1 MAMNLTDS
9 ESNMH
14 SEEQKNPEQVAKFNI
29 TFRLYASTMKRKAYA
44 ILRDE
49 GWAEDAVQWTFMKL
63 LQHLNQIG
71 DPYSVKARCYIN
83 TILVNNCFTL
93 LKKNNRYYFME
104 DYTYQNDYRHS
115 MIRADE
121 SLDNL
126 IYRELLAD
134 VQQIPEM
141 YSNLIILNG
150 LYGYS
155 PQQISELLDLKPATV
170 RKRMQRGRE
179 MLQRQIE
186 EKQKKNKK
194 L

>member
-9 ESNMH
+9 GSNMH
-14 SEEQKNPEQVAKFNI
+14 SEEQQNPEQVAKFNI

-71 DPYSVKARCYIN
+71 DPYSIKARCYIN

-179 MLQRQIE
+179 ML
-186 EKQKKNKK
+186 
-194 L
+194 

>member
-9 ESNMH
+9 GSNMH
-14 SEEQKNPEQVAKFNI
+14 SEEQQNPEQVAKFNI

-71 DPYSVKARCYIN
+71 DPYSIKARCYIN

-126 IYRELLAD
+126 IYRELLANEEKAF
-134 VQQIPEM
+134 PR
-141 YSNLIILNG
+141 
-150 LYGYS
+150 
-155 PQQISELLDLKPATV
+155 
-170 RKRMQRGRE
+170 RKRLLSINNRFRY
-179 MLQRQIE
+179 
-186 EKQKKNKK
+186 KVHS
-194 L
+194 

>member
-1 MAMNLTDS
+1 
-9 ESNMH
+9 
-14 SEEQKNPEQVAKFNI
+14 
-29 TFRLYASTMKRKAYA
+29 
-44 ILRDE
+44 
-49 GWAEDAVQWTFMKL
+49 
-63 LQHLNQIG
+63 
-71 DPYSVKARCYIN
+71 
-83 TILVNNCFTL
+83 
-93 LKKNNRYYFME
+93 ME

-150 LYGYS
+150 LMGIHRS
-155 PQQISELLDLKPATV
+155 RSVNCWNLKPATV

-179 MLQRQIE
+179 MLQRKIE
-186 EKQKKNKK
+186 ESKRRIRMNKRRFREGSAF
-194 L
+194 

>member
-1 MAMNLTDS
+1 
-9 ESNMH
+9 
-14 SEEQKNPEQVAKFNI
+14 
-29 TFRLYASTMKRKAYA
+29 
-44 ILRDE
+44 
-49 GWAEDAVQWTFMKL
+49 
-63 LQHLNQIG
+63 
-71 DPYSVKARCYIN
+71 
-83 TILVNNCFTL
+83 
-93 LKKNNRYYFME
+93 ME

-155 PQQISELLDLKPATV
+155 PQQISELLDLKAGNGQKANAARQGNAPEKDR
-170 RKRMQRGRE
+170 RKAK
-179 MLQRQIE
+179 E
-186 EKQKKNKK
+186 E
-194 L
+194 

>member
-1 MAMNLTDS
+1 MAMNLTDP

-14 SEEQKNPEQVAKFNI
+14 SEEQKNPEQVAKFNL

-170 RKRMQRGRE
+170 RKGQKANAA
-179 MLQRQIE
+179 RQGNAPEKDRRKAKE
-186 EKQKKNKK
+186 E
-194 L
+194 

>member
-1 MAMNLTDS
+1 
-9 ESNMH
+9 
-14 SEEQKNPEQVAKFNI
+14 
-29 TFRLYASTMKRKAYA
+29 
-44 ILRDE
+44 
-49 GWAEDAVQWTFMKL
+49 
-63 LQHLNQIG
+63 
-71 DPYSVKARCYIN
+71 
-83 TILVNNCFTL
+83 
-93 LKKNNRYYFME
+93 ME

-121 SLDNL
+121 SLGNL

-155 PQQISELLDLKPATV
+155 LQQISELLDLKPATV

-179 MLQRQIE
+179 MLQRKIE

-194 L
+194 

>member
-9 ESNMH
+9 GSNMH
-14 SEEQKNPEQVAKFNI
+14 SEEQQNPEQVAKFNI

-71 DPYSVKARCYIN
+71 DPYSIKARCYIN

-93 LKKNNRYYFME
+93 LKKNNR
-104 DYTYQNDYRHS
+104 

-179 MLQRQIE
+179 MLQRKIE

-194 L
+194 

>member
-1 MAMNLTDS
+1 MAMNLTDPG
-9 ESNMH
+9 SNMH
-14 SEEQKNPEQVAKFNI
+14 SEEQQNPEQVAKFNI

-71 DPYSVKARCYIN
+71 DPYSIKARCYIN

-155 PQQISELLDLKPATV
+155 PQQISELLDLEAGNGQKANAARQGNAPEKDR
-170 RKRMQRGRE
+170 RKA
-179 MLQRQIE
+179 
-186 EKQKKNKK
+186 KKNKK
-194 L
+194 